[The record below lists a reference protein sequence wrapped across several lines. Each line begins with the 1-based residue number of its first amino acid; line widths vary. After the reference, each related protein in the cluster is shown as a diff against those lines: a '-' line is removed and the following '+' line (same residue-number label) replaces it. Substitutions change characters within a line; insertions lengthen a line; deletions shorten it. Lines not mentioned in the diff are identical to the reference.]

1 LPIPAVDYYLK
12 LTEPLGFQSSNR
24 KMELGLSTEDLAIY
38 HELMNCAGLS
48 MDKRTVVI
56 NNGGAFGGAKLW
68 PQDHVRQLASKLV
81 EQNDIQVLL
90 HCGPDEREAANL
102 IAHQLNH
109 PAVKSMGSMPSL
121 PMGLSK
127 AVLGSA
133 DVVISTDSGPRHIAI
148 AFDRPVIS
156 LFGPT
161 DVAWTTT
168 YNQPESALSEPV
180 SCAPC
185 WKRTC
190 PLGHHSCMVNLS
202 VERVYTAALKRLM
215 QNQSQASPKPLP
227 KAA

>member
-1 LPIPAVDYYLK
+1 
-12 LTEPLGFQSSNR
+12 
-24 KMELGLSTEDLAIY
+24 MELGLSTEDLAIY